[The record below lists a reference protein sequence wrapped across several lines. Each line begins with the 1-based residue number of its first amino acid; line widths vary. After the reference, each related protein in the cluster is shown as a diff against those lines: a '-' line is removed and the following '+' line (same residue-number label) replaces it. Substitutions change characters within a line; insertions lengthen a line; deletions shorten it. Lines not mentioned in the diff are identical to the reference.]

1 MKMED
6 TTRRE
11 GEDFLEEAMADTG
24 SILEGEYIA
33 P

>member
-1 MKMED
+1 MRMED

-11 GEDFLEEAMADTG
+11 GEDSLEGAMADTD